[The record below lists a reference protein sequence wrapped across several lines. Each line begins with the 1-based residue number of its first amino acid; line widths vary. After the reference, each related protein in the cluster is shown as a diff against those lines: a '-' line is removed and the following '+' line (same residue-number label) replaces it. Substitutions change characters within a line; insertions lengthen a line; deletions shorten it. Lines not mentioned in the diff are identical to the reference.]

1 MRHLPEPKFQSK
13 RDCHTLKG
21 VHDHLPFDIL
31 PFNTF
36 IDVILFKDVILLE
49 MLSFLLS
56 VDDLKN
62 CQFVSSQ
69 FVSISEIFINF
80 PYNRVFCHYYI

>member
-1 MRHLPEPKFQSK
+1 MG
-13 RDCHTLKG
+13 TLKG

-62 CQFVSSQ
+62 
-69 FVSISEIFINF
+69 
-80 PYNRVFCHYYI
+80 

>member
-1 MRHLPEPKFQSK
+1 MSK
-13 RDCHTLKG
+13 LVRFKG

-49 MLSFLLS
+49 MLFVLLS

-62 CQFVSSQ
+62 
-69 FVSISEIFINF
+69 
-80 PYNRVFCHYYI
+80 